1 MKRLTFLLMILLI
14 GLVSEAQPS
23 IDKNW
28 KTDTLYFE
36 DFFSYQLSPWSNNN
50 WTDSPNFGN
59 WKSYLG
65 TSVTNGSTERQVYR
79 RENAIQDL
87 GNGTMKLH
95 AENAGQ
101 LIDTSEY
108 DVPDDITKDPSAT
121 PIYYYS
127 GAITTIPFHKYGYF
141 EIRCKLPVN
150 RGAFP
155 AFWLWNDTGI
165 YQEIDI
171 FEYSWFISTNG
182 GGTLGNSRYFEG
194 RIYYG
199 TSNNHPSYGLFG
211 YQIPEQ
217 NPDLTNWHTYG
228 LEWSPG
234 RVLWYFDNK
243 LVNSYTGDKVP
254 NIDMYLMVNNAVSND
269 ADSMGFPRRAGFPND
284 MIITHVKVNK
294 LDCDCPADIPITNQ
308 TQFNTF
314 DYKVYKTITIG
325 GSGNNISIPS
335 NSNVTFRATDA
346 ITISSDFSLPLG
358 SSLNLIT
365 HPCPKE
371 L

>member
-1 MKRLTFLLMILLI
+1 MLAFA
-14 GLVSEAQPS
+14 SEAQPT
-23 IDKNW
+23 IDGNW
-28 KTDTLYFE
+28 ESTPYFS
-36 DFFSYQLSPWSNNN
+36 DYFSYQLSPWSNNN
-50 WTDSPNFGN
+50 WSDSPNFGN

-87 GNGTMKLH
+87 GNGTMKLQ

-108 DVPDDITKDPSAT
+108 DVPDNITKDPSANQ
-121 PIYYYS
+121 IYYYS

-155 AFWLWNDTGI
+155 AFWLWNDSVS

-171 FEYSWFISTNG
+171 FEYNWGISSRG
-182 GGTLGNSRYFEG
+182 DSEGTPRYFEG
-194 RIYYG
+194 QIYYG
-199 TSNNHPSYGLFG
+199 TTNNHPRYGGFG
-211 YQIPEQ
+211 YQIPVQ
-217 NPDLTNWHTYG
+217 DPDLTNWHTYG
-228 LEWSPG
+228 LEWTPG

-254 NIDMYLMVNNAVSND
+254 NIRMYLMANNAVSSD
-269 ADSMGFPRRAGFPND
+269 ADSVMGNPRRAGFPND
-284 MIITHVKVNK
+284 MIITYIKAHK
-294 LDCDCPADIPITNQ
+294 LECDCYADTSITSQN
-308 TQFNTF
+308 QFNTF

-365 HPCPKE
+365 HPCPE
-371 L
+371 

>member
-1 MKRLTFLLMILLI
+1 MLAFA
-14 GLVSEAQPS
+14 SEAQPTV
-23 IDKNW
+23 DGNW
-28 KTDTLYFE
+28 ESTPYFS
-36 DFFSYQLSPWSNNN
+36 DYFSNQLSPWSNNN

-155 AFWLWNDTGI
+155 AFWLWNDSVS
-165 YQEIDI
+165 YQEIDV
-171 FEYSWFISTNG
+171 FEYSWNITNRG
-182 GGTLGNSRYFEG
+182 DSVGTPRYFEG
-194 RIYYG
+194 QIYYG
-199 TSNNHPSYGLFG
+199 TTNSHPKYGGFG
-211 YQIPEQ
+211 YQIPVQ
-217 NPDLTNWHTYG
+217 DPDLTNWHTYG
-228 LEWSPG
+228 LEWTPG

-254 NIDMYLMVNNAVSND
+254 NIRMYLMVNNAVDNYCENED
-269 ADSMGFPRRAGFPND
+269 GTPRTEGFPND

-294 LDCDCPADIPITNQ
+294 LECDCPTDIPITNQ

-346 ITISSDFSLPLG
+346 ITINSDFSLPLG
-358 SSLNLIT
+358 SCLNLIT
-365 HPCPKE
+365 HPCPE
-371 L
+371 